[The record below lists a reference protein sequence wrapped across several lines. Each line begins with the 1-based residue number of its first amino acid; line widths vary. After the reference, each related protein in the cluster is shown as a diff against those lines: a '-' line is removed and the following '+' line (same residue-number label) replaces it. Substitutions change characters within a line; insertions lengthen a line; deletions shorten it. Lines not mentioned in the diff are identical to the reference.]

1 MAKFRQVVSKIGRP
15 ATLREA
21 MDEYRAEHGRHAS
34 RVLADRFGVSQRTA
48 QRWLK
53 GEQRPGG
60 KSGTARAA
68 EAEQRITRAVDRNR
82 SAARHVRGAQTVHV
96 GTVFLRV
103 SKDYGPRNVGDLRVT
118 PDMRAELDRVAD
130 LIEAGE
136 LDAADR
142 AMQGVI
148 LTGYFGKGNV
158 GSRMA
163 HESMGIDDYGDLFD
177 FS

>member
-1 MAKFRQVVSKIGRP
+1 MAKFWNIIGKVGKP
-15 ATLREA
+15 ASVREA
-21 MDEYRAEHGRHAS
+21 MDDYRAEHGRHAS
-34 RVLADRFGVSQRTA
+34 RALADRFGVSQRTA

-60 KSGTARAA
+60 KAGTAPAR
-68 EAEQRITRAVDRNR
+68 EAERKITRSVNR
-82 SAARHVRGAQTVHV
+82 PRAAARHIRGAQTIHV
-96 GTVFLRV
+96 GTVYLRAS
-103 SKDYGPRNVGDLRVT
+103 SKSGPRNVGDLRVT

-130 LIEAGE
+130 LIEAGD

-148 LTGYFGKGNV
+148 LTGYFRTSNV
-158 GSRMA
+158 GGRKA
-163 HESMGIDDYGDLFD
+163 DQNMGVDSYDDMFD